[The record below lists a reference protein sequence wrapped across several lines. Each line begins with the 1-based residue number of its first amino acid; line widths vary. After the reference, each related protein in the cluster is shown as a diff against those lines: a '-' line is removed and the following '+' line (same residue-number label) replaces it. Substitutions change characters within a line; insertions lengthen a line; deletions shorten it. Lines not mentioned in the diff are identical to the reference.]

1 MPPMAEYDRPLLL
14 CFDGSAPAAAAVRA
28 AARLL
33 RPRLAVV
40 ASVWRPVDRNGGSS
54 DEPIAERR
62 GGAIARLD
70 EARAERAAAL
80 ASEGSAIA
88 LEAGIAAEPRAIA
101 GDDAATALARE
112 IEASAVVAG
121 GRPAAAHHPRLFA
134 SVTRAITHCADCPF
148 LVTHGDQTN
157 ARADGPMLLAYD
169 GSDAARHAIT
179 ASALLLGG
187 AALVVH
193 AWLAPSQMLLW
204 NPRVEGPGPL
214 AEPAAMLDEA
224 SAEAAH
230 RLAGEG
236 AEHARAAGYDP
247 EPVTAPIAHGT
258 WRTIVRAAR
267 DRHAR
272 AIVVGSHG
280 WSPLDAALGT
290 VADRTAT
297 HADRPVLMVP
307 SKRTAHDRG
316 S

>member
-1 MPPMAEYDRPLLL
+1 MAEHDRPLLL
-14 CFDGSAPAAAAVRA
+14 CFDGTAPAAAAIRA

-33 RPRLAVV
+33 RPRRAVV
-40 ASVWRPVDRNGGSS
+40 ATVWRPIHRGSGSS
-54 DEPIAERR
+54 DEPVAERS

-88 LEAGIAAEPRAIA
+88 LDAGIAAEPRAIA
-101 GDDAATALARE
+101 GDDAAAALTALARE
-112 IEASAVVAG
+112 IGACALVAG

-134 SVTRAITHCADCPF
+134 SVTRAITHCADCPI
-148 LVTHGDQTN
+148 LVTHGDQTS
-157 ARADGPMLLAYD
+157 APAGGPVLLAYD

-179 ASALLLGG
+179 TSAPLLGGG

-193 AWLAPSQMLLW
+193 AWLAPSHVLLW
-204 NPRVEGPGPL
+204 NPLVKSPGPL

-230 RLAGEG
+230 RLACEG
-236 AEHARAAGYDP
+236 ADHARAAGYDP
-247 EPVTAPIAHGT
+247 EPVAVATAQGT
-258 WRTIVRAAR
+258 WRTILRAAR
-267 DRHAR
+267 DRHTR

-280 WSPLDAALGT
+280 WSPLDTALGT

-297 HADRPVLMVP
+297 HADCPVLMVP
-307 SKRTAHDRG
+307 RERAAHAP
-316 S
+316 